1 MYNTKEIRYSTS
13 VLFSILLLL
22 DRIMNLFRTLKREDN
37 VVSSVYR
44 LIKAYHI
51 KISITAVAEYLKPH
65 KDYPSLKS
73 ICDFFN
79 EINLE
84 NYPVRVEVEDIYT
97 LPKPFLVFETEIF
110 EDEPKYV
117 KVLSKKEKG
126 RKSLKLVEYS
136 Y

>member
-1 MYNTKEIRYSTS
+1 
-13 VLFSILLLL
+13 
-22 DRIMNLFRTLKREDN
+22 MNLFRTLKREDN

-79 EINLE
+79 EIYLE
-84 NYPVRVEVEDIYT
+84 SYPVRVEIEDFYT